1 MSCLHLAIR
10 IRSENE
16 DDTFMGHVEV
26 NVDKK
31 EKWQKLESRNW
42 TMDDAKVVCREAGY
56 EETLEYI
63 NAISYPRRKERY
75 PAIFPVHDNEVDPYP
90 WNKKCTGD
98 EYSILR
104 CNPHSDTSGTNDAPT
119 VGVGVRCKIPGE
131 IKHDIVYFYFNFI
144 PEKFFVSACDM
155 LFTPH

>member
-1 MSCLHLAIR
+1 MSLLHLAIR
-10 IRSENE
+10 IRSGNE
-16 DDTFMGHVEV
+16 DDTSMGHVEV
-26 NVDKK
+26 NLGK
-31 EKWQKLESRNW
+31 KWQKLKSRNW

-56 EETLEYI
+56 KETLEYI
-63 NAISYPRRKERY
+63 NAINYRRRKERY
-75 PAIFPVHDNEVDPYP
+75 PEIFPDSKMESYQ

-104 CNPHSDTSGTNDAPT
+104 CNPHSDTSGTNDDPT
-119 VGVGVRCKIPGE
+119 VGVGVGVRCKIPGE
-131 IKHDIVYFYFNFI
+131 IKHHIVYFYFNFI